1 MTLARPVGIPRASGC
16 YLFRDAHGT
25 VIYVGKAVS
34 LAQRLANYFQR
45 REVLDVKT
53 QALMDEAASVE
64 WILTPNEVDALI
76 LENELIK
83 QNQPRYN
90 LVLKD
95 DKSFPYVAIDLRT
108 PYPVPSLTRS
118 RHVRGVRYF
127 GPFADVG
134 SVRRVLDE
142 LAQAFPLRTCT
153 RHKFQYHERLGR
165 PCLLYD
171 IGRCPGPCAGLIT
184 PDEYAEQVEAWSS
197 FFEGRVAPL
206 RTRLTSQMDQA
217 SAALDFE
224 AAARARDSLAA
235 LERAA
240 QHQSVVLDDHSD
252 LDVVAVATDG
262 GRAAVVR
269 FRVRGGR
276 VVGRGVT
283 LVEGAAPESG
293 GEVIEAA
300 LSHLYGEGEEVPPEV
315 VVSEETSALAA
326 QFLAEQRGRAV
337 RVRTVQRGRRQRAL
351 EMARSDARSV
361 LQRDMVRRE
370 HDHLTRSAAL
380 EGLGR
385 ALRLAAPPYRIECFD
400 MSHLQGTNYVGSMVV
415 FEDGLP
421 AKSAYRRFH
430 VREVAGNDDVGAM
443 AEVLRRRL
451 ARAVAG
457 DPRFAPANLV
467 ILDGGLGQLHAVEA
481 VVAEMG
487 LTGIELAALAKRE
500 ELLFRP
506 GTSAPVVLPRGS
518 EELYLVQRVRDE
530 AHRFAIT
537 FHRSTRGR
545 AMVASA
551 LDGVPGLGPARREG
565 LLAHF
570 GSLDRVRAATREELE
585 GVPGLPQR
593 VGRSLY
599 DHVHGL
605 SGARGRDDE

>member
-1 MTLARPVGIPRASGC
+1 MTLARPAAIPRASGC
-16 YLFRDAHGT
+16 YLFRDEHGT
-25 VIYVGKAVS
+25 VIYVGKALS
-34 LAQRLANYFQR
+34 LAQRLPNYFQR
-45 REVLDVKT
+45 REALDPKT
-53 QALMDEAASVE
+53 QALMDEARAVE
-64 WILTPNEVDALI
+64 WILTPSEVDALI

-90 LVLKD
+90 LNLKD
-95 DKSFPYVAIDLRT
+95 DKSFPYVAIDQRT
-108 PYPVPSLTRS
+108 AYPVPSLTRA

-127 GPFADVG
+127 GPYADVG
-134 SVRRVLDE
+134 AVRRVLDE

-171 IGRCPGPCAGLIT
+171 IGRCPGPCAGLIS
-184 PDEYAEQVEAWSS
+184 PAQYAQQVAAWSA

-206 RTRLTSQMDQA
+206 RTRLRTQMEEA
-217 SAALDFE
+217 SAARDFE
-224 AAARARDSLAA
+224 AAARLRDALAA

-252 LDVVAVATDG
+252 LDVVAVASDA

-269 FRVRGGR
+269 FRVRAGR
-276 VVGRGVT
+276 VVGRDVT
-283 LVEGAAPESG
+283 LAEGGALATG
-293 GEVIEAA
+293 GEIIEAA
-300 LSHLYGEGEEVPPEV
+300 LGHLYGPGEEVPPEV
-315 VVSEETSALAA
+315 VVSEETSPVAAAL
-326 QFLAEQRGRAV
+326 LAERRGRAV
-337 RVRTVQRGRRQRAL
+337 RVRTVQRGRRQRAV
-351 EMARSDARSV
+351 EMARADARAV
-361 LQRDMVRRE
+361 LQRDMVRRA
-370 HDHLTRSAAL
+370 HDHRARSAAL

-385 ALRLAAPPYRIECFD
+385 ALDLAAPPFRIECFD
-400 MSHLQGTNYVGSMVV
+400 MSHLQGTSYVGSMVV

-421 AKSAYRRFH
+421 VKAAYRRFH

-443 AEVLRRRL
+443 AEVVRRRL

-457 DPRFAPANLV
+457 DGRFAPSSLV

-481 VVAEMG
+481 VVAELG
-487 LTGIELAALAKRE
+487 LAGIELAALAKRD
-500 ELLFRP
+500 ELVFRP
-506 GTSAPVVLPRGS
+506 GTSTPVMLPRGS

-551 LDGVPGLGPARREG
+551 LDGVAGLGPARRER

-570 GSLDRVRAATREELE
+570 GSLDRVRAATREELA
-585 GVPGLPQR
+585 GVAGLPHP
-593 VGRSLY
+593 VARSLY
-599 DHVHGL
+599 DHLHGL
-605 SGARGRDDE
+605 GGTRGRDDE